1 MTTLTG
7 TVERLTYT
15 NPENGYTVLRL
26 RPELGPGESLPGI
39 GLDGLITVVGNLP
52 DVAAG
57 EQLRLEGDF
66 TSHPKHGLQFKA
78 IHLEKLKPVTLEG
91 IERYL
96 GSGMIKG
103 IGPEMA
109 HRIVKHFKAET
120 LEVIEKDSWR
130 LREVPGIGPDRM
142 AKIITA
148 WEAQKQ
154 VNAIMIFLHS
164 HKITTNLAVKIYKTY
179 GNEALEVLRQNPYRL
194 EQDIYGVGF
203 KTADRIA
210 RDLGLPEDHPSRI
223 EAGLA
228 YVLEQ
233 SQSDGHVFLPEALL
247 MDKATGL
254 LGVDPGLLHP
264 AVERLIAENRIR
276 REPVILRDAELGDQ
290 PVDAIYLRVFLNAEK
305 GVANRLR
312 DLLSV
317 PVQTR
322 QGQFNLASD
331 TLSEEQLTA
340 LEHALQSPVS
350 VLTGGPGTGKTTCMR
365 ALIELLEG
373 WGVRYALASP
383 TGRAAKRLT
392 ETTGRPASTI
402 HCLLGYSPEGG
413 FRHYEKNPLAIEFLV
428 VDEASML
435 DLMLTHQLLRALKPG
450 TQVLLVGDV
459 DQLPSVGAGDMLR
472 DIIRSGVVPVSR
484 LRTIYRQ
491 AGDSAIITNAHRIN
505 QGQMPA
511 FSPSETGDFFLF
523 PADSAEK
530 AAEWVVDLIASR
542 IPATFDLDSMRDI
555 QVLSPMYRG
564 AAGVDA
570 LNQRLQ
576 AALNPPAQNKI
587 EQKLAGGTFRV
598 GDKVMQI
605 RNNYDKDVYN
615 GDIGLLTGINR
626 IDQTLTVRMDESR
639 EVDYDFTEADE
650 LVLAYAVS
658 VHKAQGSEFPAVV
671 MPVLTQHYVML
682 QRNLLYTGVTRA
694 AERCVLVGNK
704 KAIRIAINNDTVAK
718 RYSALAERLK
728 TG

>member
-7 TVERLTYT
+7 TVERITYT
-15 NPENGYTVLRL
+15 NAENGYTVLRL
-26 RPELGPGESLPGI
+26 RPELAPGESLPGI
-39 GLDGLITVVGNLP
+39 SLDGLVTVVGNLP
-52 DVAAG
+52 DVAVG
-57 EQLRLEGDF
+57 EKLRLEGDF
-66 TSHPKHGLQFKA
+66 ASHPKHGLQFKA
-78 IHLEKLKPVTLEG
+78 TQLEKLKPVTLEG

-109 HRIVKHFKAET
+109 HRIVKHFKTDT
-120 LEVIEKDSWR
+120 LDVIEKDAWR

-142 AKIITA
+142 EKIITA

-164 HKITTNLAVKIYKTY
+164 HKITTNLAVKIFKTY

-210 RDLGLPEDHPSRI
+210 RDLGLPADHPSRI

-247 MDKATGL
+247 LEKATGL
-254 LGVDPGLLHP
+254 LGVDLGLLYGGL
-264 AVERLIAENRIR
+264 ERLIVDERIQ
-276 REPVILRDAELGDQ
+276 REPVVLRDAESGAET
-290 PVDAIYLRVFLNAEK
+290 VDAIYLRLFLKAEK
-305 GVANRLR
+305 GVAARLR

-317 PVQTR
+317 PVPTR

-331 TLSEEQLTA
+331 TLSDEQLAA
-340 LEHALQSPVS
+340 LEHTLQSPVS

-402 HCLLGYSPEGG
+402 HRLLGYSPEGG

-435 DLMLTHQLLRALKPG
+435 DLLLTHQLLRALKPG

-459 DQLPSVGAGDMLR
+459 D
-472 DIIRSGVVPVSR
+472 
-484 LRTIYRQ
+484 
-491 AGDSAIITNAHRIN
+491 
-505 QGQMPA
+505 
-511 FSPSETGDFFLF
+511 
-523 PADSAEK
+523 
-530 AAEWVVDLIASR
+530 
-542 IPATFDLDSMRDI
+542 
-555 QVLSPMYRG
+555 
-564 AAGVDA
+564 
-570 LNQRLQ
+570 
-576 AALNPPAQNKI
+576 
-587 EQKLAGGTFRV
+587 
-598 GDKVMQI
+598 
-605 RNNYDKDVYN
+605 
-615 GDIGLLTGINR
+615 
-626 IDQTLTVRMDESR
+626 
-639 EVDYDFTEADE
+639 
-650 LVLAYAVS
+650 
-658 VHKAQGSEFPAVV
+658 
-671 MPVLTQHYVML
+671 
-682 QRNLLYTGVTRA
+682 
-694 AERCVLVGNK
+694 
-704 KAIRIAINNDTVAK
+704 
-718 RYSALAERLK
+718 
-728 TG
+728 